1 MIHMKLPVQCLAHA
15 WVLIPGLRANNAKQ
29 NKGGNPHR
37 THIPLEIDN
46 LKKLINIFQ
55 SMLEVNTPVKKS
67 KGGLSR
73 SVMLSRAGRED
84 LTDKVVFDQRCK
96 RDEK

>member
-1 MIHMKLPVQCLAHA
+1 
-15 WVLIPGLRANNAKQ
+15 
-29 NKGGNPHR
+29 
-37 THIPLEIDN
+37 
-46 LKKLINIFQ
+46 
-55 SMLEVNTPVKKS
+55 MLEVNTPVKKS